1 MLEIKSLQDSLG
13 VKKQKFSQEKL
24 DEMVLDLKVNDQ
36 AMSYLQ
42 KDRGLS
48 IETIEHFRLGYNKKL
63 DAIAIP
69 LYRRNELIAIKYRY
83 LNPVDETRYTSE
95 KGGQNWIYN
104 EDGVD
109 IGRSKGKIIIVEGEF
124 DCMSMWQAGFKNV
137 VSPASG
143 KDSYGVWIEL
153 LDTIPSI
160 YIAYDNDDGGRG
172 ASVKM
177 AERLGTDKCFEVV
190 FPDNTKDA
198 NEYFKKYTAEHFKVL
213 GKTASPFYKYEF
225 KGVGD
230 IIESLRYNREEV
242 IELKCIPKVKFEKDW
257 IGMISGVSNA
267 GKTSYVL
274 NIADELTQKNIPTLV
289 MPFERGIDSVGKR
302 FLQVKFNKTIDEF
315 SYMNSEEWDG
325 IIKECVDT
333 PVFFALPKRNEI
345 ISTIIKS
352 KRLFDTR
359 VVIIDHLDYII
370 RNVQGNKEAEIG
382 NTLQALKRVAEENK
396 VLILIVTHVRKVET
410 GHSALKRK
418 PSMEDLKGSSSLYQD
433 PEVVVM
439 IDRPE
444 ENILNVNVLKNKG
457 DMVERQFEFNFKT
470 GRVLGEIDE
479 FGLPEVK
486 LPKELNEKK

>member
-1 MLEIKSLQDSLG
+1 
-13 VKKQKFSQEKL
+13 
-24 DEMVLDLKVNDQ
+24 MVQDLKDSD
-36 AMSYLQ
+36 AALEYLQ
-42 KDRGLS
+42 KERCLTLD
-48 IETIEHFRLGYNKKL
+48 TIEHFKLGYNKDL

-69 LYRRNELIAIKYRY
+69 LYKRGELIGIKYRH
-83 LNPVDETRYTSE
+83 LTPKDDIRYTSE
-95 KGGQNWIYN
+95 RGGQNWIYN

-109 IGRSKGKIIIVEGEF
+109 VGRAKGKVIIVEGEF
-124 DCMSMWQAGFKNV
+124 DCMSMWQAGFRNV

-153 LDTIPSI
+153 LDTIPKI

-172 ASVKM
+172 ASIKM

-198 NEYFKKYTAEHFKVL
+198 NEYFKKYTTEHFKVL

-230 IIESLRYNREEV
+230 IIESLRYNREET

-302 FLQVKFNKTIDEF
+302 FLQVKFNKTIDDF
-315 SYMNSEEWDG
+315 SYMNSDEWDSV
-325 IIKECVDT
+325 IKQCVDT

-370 RNVQGNKEAEIG
+370 RNVTNKEAEIG

-396 VLILIVTHVRKVET
+396 VLILIVTHVRKTES
-410 GHSALKRK
+410 GHSTLKRK
-418 PSMEDLKGSSSLYQD
+418 PTMEDLKGSSSLYQD

-444 ENILNVNVLKNKG
+444 ETKLNVNVLKNKG
-457 DMVERQFEFNFKT
+457 DMVERQFEFNYRT
-470 GRVLGEIDE
+470 GRLLGMIDE
-479 FGLPEVK
+479 FGLPEVN
-486 LPKELNEKK
+486 LPKEIND